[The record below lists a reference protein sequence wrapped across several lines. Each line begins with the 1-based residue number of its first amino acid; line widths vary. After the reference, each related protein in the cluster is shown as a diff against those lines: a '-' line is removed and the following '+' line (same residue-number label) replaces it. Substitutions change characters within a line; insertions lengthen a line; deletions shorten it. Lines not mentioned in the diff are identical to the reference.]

1 MNILAARIPIVLGNW
16 KMNKTVNQSLSY
28 LADLM
33 RAIGNKSSRM
43 DIILCVPFSLIKIM
57 ADRIKAPSWISISG
71 QNVHWKEWGSY
82 TGEISPPMLAD
93 LGAKFCMIG
102 HSERR
107 KYFDETDEMVN
118 KKALALLK
126 SGIRPIV
133 CIGETLE
140 ERQQGL
146 TINTLEKQLRV
157 CFNRLSSSDLDRT
170 VILYE
175 PRWAIGSGNVA
186 NTDQKAEAHHYIRK
200 ELEQLF
206 STQSAGRTRILYGG
220 SVTPD
225 NVAEISKIENVDGVG
240 MGGAS
245 LDLANFLRIAI
256 PEQAKK
262 QS

>member
-1 MNILAARIPIVLGNW
+1 
-16 KMNKTVNQSLSY
+16 
-28 LADLM
+28 
-33 RAIGNKSSRM
+33 
-43 DIILCVPFSLIKIM
+43 
-57 ADRIKAPSWISISG
+57 
-71 QNVHWKEWGSY
+71 
-82 TGEISPPMLAD
+82 MLAD

-102 HSERR
+102 HSEKR

-175 PRWAIGSGNVA
+175 HRWAIGSGSVA